1 MTRVYWIIG
10 FALVA
15 IAVAVTAWLY
25 GSLPERIPTHWNIR
39 GEVDGYGGKWTLF
52 IFPVT
57 MVGMLALFHYLPALS
72 PKQFDVNSFRS
83 TYLYIMVL
91 CIGLFAYMHG
101 VMLYAVHQAAMK
113 QASVDLGRAFI
124 AGLFLF
130 FALMGN
136 VMGKVRKNFYIGVR
150 VPWTLASD
158 RVWNDTHRLAAW
170 VFVAAGVIG
179 FGMIVLG
186 VPIIYP
192 IVVLV
197 LSAFVPVIY
206 SFVHYKSLERR
217 GAL

>member
-15 IAVAVTAWLY
+15 ITVGVTAWFY
-25 GSLPERIPTHWNIR
+25 GSLPEQIPTHWNIR
-39 GEVDGYGGKWTLF
+39 GEIDGRGGKWTLF
-52 IFPVT
+52 IFPV
-57 MVGMLALFHYLPALS
+57 MMAGMLALFYFLPALS
-72 PKQFDVNSFRS
+72 PQQFEVNSFRP

-101 VMLYAVHQAAMK
+101 VILYAVHHAVLNRAL
-113 QASVDLGRAFI
+113 VDLGRAFI
-124 AGLFLF
+124 AGMFLF

-170 VFVAAGVIG
+170 VMVAAGVIG
-179 FGMIVLG
+179 FGMIVVG
-186 VPIIYP
+186 VPIIYA
-192 IVVLV
+192 IVVLL
-197 LSAFVPVIY
+197 LSALVPVIY
-206 SFVHYKSLERR
+206 SFVHYKRLERR